1 MYKWYNEYNSLG
13 MISAVIVWC
22 KMWKEREKPRIR
34 KRNARREK
42 KKREKGRIEKAALKQ
57 EERGDE
63 DRLECQKNMYILYR
77 IRCRER
83 IDRAQPA
90 SSAGEMHRDALSV
103 DLFWLRFPYRLWRTM
118 ETTGELLNVS
128 LFLIYL
134 RSLKLFEW

>member
-1 MYKWYNEYNSLG
+1 MNIIAWEWFLQSLYDARCEKNVKNQGSGNEVQEG
-13 MISAVIVWC
+13 
-22 KMWKEREKPRIR
+22 
-34 KRNARREK
+34 K
-42 KKREKGRIEKAALKQ
+42 KKRKKGRLEKAALKQ

-90 SSAGEMHRDALSV
+90 SSAGGMHRDALSV

-118 ETTGELLNVS
+118 ETTGKLLNVS